1 MSIASL
7 AVLPFQEI
15 GAATDDLLADGI
27 TEALIGDLARASG
40 LKVISRSSVRRFRDS
55 DEPLEEIARRLGVDA
70 LVMGSVRRSG
80 NRIRISVELI
90 EAASARVLW
99 ADRYDRELEDVLR
112 LQDEMAHAIADGV
125 QARVR
130 QDDERSTP
138 MPRQVAPEVYMLDL
152 KGRQQIE
159 LRTAASYQAALS
171 YFRKALALDPSY
183 GPCWLGIVRTYNM
196 QVSYGMA
203 APVQVRSEMETALAK
218 AREFGADPAEVLGEL
233 AQMRWQLD
241 FDWDAADAEFQRG
254 LELAPNNSRLWYWRG
269 IMLSTGGMF
278 PTAFEC
284 LDRAQSLDPL
294 SDFMRAARGLMLYFA
309 NRIPES
315 LATLGEVVELSPDL
329 ASTYWLQ
336 CMALAAAGR
345 NDEAAAS
352 GEMAIVRMGRIAR
365 ALGFVAYALA
375 RAGREAE
382 ARRLLAELQEQEGQ
396 RHVPPYFPAM
406 VLLALGE
413 RDSALEQLERGRAE
427 GDSMLRDM
435 RVDRVWD
442 TLRGEPRFQAIEASM
457 RFPGHSTAE
466 TRVLEK

>member
-1 MSIASL
+1 
-7 AVLPFQEI
+7 VLPFQEV
-15 GAATDDLLADGI
+15 GAKSDDLLADGI

-40 LKVISRSSVRRFRDS
+40 LKVISRSSVMRFRDS
-55 DEPLEEIARRLGVDA
+55 VEPLEEIARRLGVDA
-70 LVMGSVRRSG
+70 LVTGSVRRSG

-90 EAASARVLW
+90 EAASERVLW

-130 QDDERSTP
+130 QDDDERSTP
-138 MPRQVAPEVYMLDL
+138 MPRQVSPEVYMLDL

-159 LRTAASYQAALS
+159 LRTVASYQAALA
-171 YFRKALALDPSY
+171 YFRKALGLDPSY

-203 APVQVRSEMETALAK
+203 APAQVRAEMEDALAR

-241 FDWDAADAEFQRG
+241 FDWDAADAEFRRG

-269 IMLSTGGMF
+269 IMLATGGVF
-278 PTAFEC
+278 ATAFEC

-294 SDFMRAARGLMLYFA
+294 SDFMRAARGLLLYFA

-315 LATLGEVVELSPDL
+315 VATLREVVELSPDH

-345 NDEAAAS
+345 YDEAAAS
-352 GEMAIVRMGRIAR
+352 GEIAVVRIGRIAR
-365 ALGFVAYALA
+365 ALGYVAYSLA

-382 ARRLLAELQEQEGQ
+382 ARRLLAEMQEQRSQG
-396 RHVPPYFPAM
+396 HVSPYFPAM
-406 VLLALGE
+406 VLLALDE
-413 RDSALEQLERGRAE
+413 REAALAQLEYGRAA

-442 TLRGEPRFQAIEASM
+442 ALREEPRFKAIEASM

-466 TRVLEK
+466 TRLLDLGSASQ